1 MAEYTSE
8 CLTLVL
14 RIGLGLRLNLQ
25 RKTTIG
31 GTLLIE
37 EIKTLIMQGLSE
49 AQIQEMKDLMDQTQM
64 TWMKLHTLMN
74 VTVKRDGE
82 IKSKK

>member
-1 MAEYTSE
+1 
-8 CLTLVL
+8 
-14 RIGLGLRLNLQ
+14 
-25 RKTTIG
+25 
-31 GTLLIE
+31 
-37 EIKTLIMQGLSE
+37 MQGLSE